1 MAQNKIEIDVVLNSQ
16 KAEQGLQTLQKD
28 SKAVGESFG
37 NLGKAVASAGT
48 EASKGLGQIGESA
61 GDVVSSMSALSSA
74 VTTTGA
80 SFSAI
85 AGPVGVAFLAIQQLI
100 QAFNDYSRTANQA
113 QIRVEAY
120 KASVT
125 ELTSAVEELASAGVQ
140 LNTQQVAELKTL
152 SMQAKVRLE
161 LAQGIREANA
171 ERVEELHNLDKTI
184 KESQR
189 VLSLLEDQ
197 AKHRR
202 GITSLAIEGTR
213 ASYKLMVAQ
222 HKREKITKRL
232 EAAEQRALDLTVE
245 GAKRFAAFE
254 KRKQELLKNSP
265 EFRKKIA
272 EQEAKLLEDAR
283 LAGLERE
290 KETVKGQIEIAK
302 VGSQRRIRELKA
314 IEDISESVRSQAIAA
329 ERKRLEAEITKIRKD
344 ASEKR
349 RAELDQQRQREAAA
363 AKLQAAKELAL
374 ERQKQAEL
382 KQIRQLELAQMQID
396 GVAAAE
402 LLRLRYEDEV
412 EAAGENVRQRL
423 IAEMRYQ
430 NELKRLRLKEADE
443 KLRQEKALA
452 DRLVLEEK
460 NRLAK
465 QTELQRQA
473 LQERSELVDKYF
485 GGYVQGLTQA
495 AYANIIM
502 GKSAKEAV
510 GETLLALGQ
519 QATVQALMAT
529 AQGIGLALLQPAA
542 SIGKFKEAAAFA
554 ASAVIATT
562 AAKKMGATGGG
573 AGSGGGGGGS
583 QGSQS
588 PSGLAQTAP
597 APERERAESS
607 PMVFNVNF
615 SGAVIYDTQRAA
627 EQALAD
633 RITNLQNRQ
642 RRGGPMRRG

>member
-1 MAQNKIEIDVVLNSQ
+1 MAQNKIEIDVLLNSQ
-16 KAEQGLQTLQKD
+16 KAEQGLKTLQKD
-28 SKAVGESFG
+28 GKAVGESFG

-48 EASKGLGQIGESA
+48 EAGKGLGQIGESA

-152 SMQAKVRLE
+152 SMEAKVRLE

-171 ERVEELHNLDKTI
+171 ERVEELHNLDRTI
-184 KESQR
+184 AESKR
-189 VLSLLEDQ
+189 LLSSLESQ

-213 ASYKLMVAQ
+213 ASYKLMTAQ
-222 HKREKITKRL
+222 HQREKVAKRL
-232 EAAEQRALDLTVE
+232 EAAEKRALDLTAE

-254 KRKQELLKNSP
+254 KRKQQLLKDSP

-314 IEDISESVRSQAIAA
+314 IEDISEGVRSQAIAA

-374 ERQKQAEL
+374 ERQKQAEFAQL
-382 KQIRQLELAQMQID
+382 RALELQQMKVD
-396 GVAAAE
+396 GVSALE
-402 LLRLRYEDEV
+402 ILKLRYEDELALAGDNINKMLIAQSRFDLERSKLEQSAAEEQARRQKEMTELHRKNELARLQATKDSINQQMEMV
-412 EAAGENVRQRL
+412 KSLTERYGAGIAEAA
-423 IAEMRYQ
+423 Y
-430 NELKRLRLKEADE
+430 
-443 KLRQEKALA
+443 
-452 DRLVLEEK
+452 
-460 NRLAK
+460 
-465 QTELQRQA
+465 
-473 LQERSELVDKYF
+473 S
-485 GGYVQGLTQA
+485 A
-495 AYANIIM
+495 AIM
-502 GKSAKEAV
+502 GESFSKAV
-510 GETLLALGQ
+510 GETLIALGKQ
-519 QATVQALMAT
+519 SAVQALIST
-529 AQGIGLALLQPAA
+529 AEGIAALFVNPALAG
-542 SIGKFKEAAAFA
+542 SKFSAAAR
-554 ASAVIATT
+554 ASAI
-562 AAKKMGATGGG
+562 
-573 AGSGGGGGGS
+573 
-583 QGSQS
+583 
-588 PSGLAQTAP
+588 
-597 APERERAESS
+597 
-607 PMVFNVNF
+607 
-615 SGAVIYDTQRAA
+615 
-627 EQALAD
+627 
-633 RITNLQNRQ
+633 
-642 RRGGPMRRG
+642 